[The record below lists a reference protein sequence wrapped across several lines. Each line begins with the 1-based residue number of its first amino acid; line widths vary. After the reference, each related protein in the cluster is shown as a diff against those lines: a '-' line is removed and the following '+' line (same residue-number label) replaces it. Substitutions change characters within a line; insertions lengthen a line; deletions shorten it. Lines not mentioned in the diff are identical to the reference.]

1 MLDIRSFALNQYQYH
16 IYHNH
21 SEIHDDLLSWLATVP
36 LSRAVWDVGEDFA
49 DGVLAADIIYN
60 FFPQLIDLAKIH
72 VPRNMS
78 QRTGNWHYLRTEVL
92 PKIGLQLPQM
102 ITVDITNGVHRAAE
116 LFLLQLRETIQGHL
130 MRARQASHQQSNS
143 GRSYIGGQNRLPQL
157 QTTARQGAILPGIN
171 GANQSGINGAN
182 YSVTN
187 GMNHSIVNGPN
198 KSGITALNLTG
209 IKGAN
214 GSSNIYSNRNG
225 DSLDPSLAP
234 CKEALRIKDDELT
247 ALREK
252 VKLYEKLLREK
263 TKLHEKQLRAKDIR
277 IRELESRLEKEK
289 NKRS

>member
-36 LSRAVWDVGEDFA
+36 LSRPVWDVGEDFA

-60 FFPQLIDLAKIH
+60 FFPQLIDLEKIH

-78 QRTGNWHYLRTEVL
+78 QRTGNWHYLSIEVL
-92 PKIGLQLPQM
+92 PKLGLQLPQM
-102 ITVDITNGVHRAAE
+102 VTVDITNGVHRAAE
-116 LFLLQLRETIQGHL
+116 LFLIQLRETIQNHL
-130 MRARQASHQQSNS
+130 MRARQTSQQQSNS
-143 GRSYIGGQNRLPQL
+143 GRSYISGQNRLPQI
-157 QTTARQGAILPGIN
+157 QMTARQ

-182 YSVTN
+182 YSGTN
-187 GMNHSIVNGPN
+187 GMNHSIVNGQN

-214 GSSNIYSNRNG
+214 ASSNIYSNRNG
-225 DSLDPSLAP
+225 DSLDASLAP
-234 CKEALRIKDDELT
+234 CKEALRVKDDELT

-252 VKLYEKLLREK
+252 LKMYEKLLREK